1 MYVRLWLFLVLNRK
15 RTNKTWLLLP
25 PQTLIVFESL
35 SRNDACN
42 SNGNHYLCCRRQ
54 NEAHINSP
62 TIKAFWYLLW
72 IILLILWFWPWLVVH
87 IIDNIE
93 MENTAIG
100 LGGNIHFVS
109 IFVLYVYYMNLFHTF
124 KGIRITQP
132 FKWLIRQDI
141 DLQIEI
147 LEQL

>member
-1 MYVRLWLFLVLNRK
+1 MSVPLWLFLVLNRK
-15 RTNKTWLLLP
+15 RTDKTWLLLP
-25 PQTLIVFESL
+25 LPTLIVFESL

-93 MENTAIG
+93 MKTLQLIWVETFI
-100 LGGNIHFVS
+100 LFP
-109 IFVLYVYYMNLFHTF
+109 FLFLYVYYMNLL
-124 KGIRITQP
+124 GILRRMKKLNH
-132 FKWLIRQDI
+132 FNGWLMNELDI
-141 DLQIEI
+141 LDS
-147 LEQL
+147 